1 MVSTRSAAKHESP
14 AAQRDTTRD
23 GAVTSA
29 APWLDPVR
37 ELILKLILKTSPALN
52 LRLRKLCGPFEAAA
66 TGLAHLVSV
75 TVTVDFMTICVPVL
89 TVTASVPFARQ
100 LLLLFSLVLI
110 CCNITGSNSI
120 NYTDSTHS
128 THSSHSTH
136 STHYR
141 QRRQERA
148 APAAPRPA
156 RPAAAPAGRARAKL
170 RLPKPALRGR
180 GRDPDARS
188 LSHLAAGGGA
198 ARGRARR
205 RSRGR
210 ARLGAHHRLGAAAP
224 GRALAPRRA
233 GRLGPGSPA
242 VETIRRGACL
252 WR

>member
-1 MVSTRSAAKHESP
+1 MAIRGNRHDAGTMVSTRSAAKHESP

-110 CCNITGSNSI
+110 CC
-120 NYTDSTHS
+120 
-128 THSSHSTH
+128 
-136 STHYR
+136 
-141 QRRQERA
+141 
-148 APAAPRPA
+148 
-156 RPAAAPAGRARAKL
+156 
-170 RLPKPALRGR
+170 
-180 GRDPDARS
+180 
-188 LSHLAAGGGA
+188 
-198 ARGRARR
+198 
-205 RSRGR
+205 
-210 ARLGAHHRLGAAAP
+210 
-224 GRALAPRRA
+224 
-233 GRLGPGSPA
+233 
-242 VETIRRGACL
+242 
-252 WR
+252 